1 MTKEILNPS
10 GNKARRTAFV
20 RWWAGFR
27 ELRFAVVGSMFL
39 LLVATRADGLAPTV
53 PRAMP
58 ESDLTAGPAV
68 HELRIVLSQES
79 IRALSQNP
87 RTYVRAVLRAD
98 GQRYSEVG
106 LHLKGATG
114 SFRSLDDK
122 PGLTIDLRHFAQG
135 QKFYGIT
142 KFHLNNSVE
151 DPSYLA
157 ALIGS
162 EVFRSAGL
170 HSPQVTHALVW
181 LNDRRLGLYVMLEGF
196 AEEFRHRSFPGDDG
210 LLLEPEPGQDIDGRM
225 QVRAGQIVRGSE
237 AVATILRPLL
247 LATQEPDL
255 TRRWERL
262 QSVLEVDSFIT
273 FMAVEIL
280 LGHRDGYSIA
290 KNNFRI
296 YVRHDTG
303 RVVFLPQGLDQL
315 FEPFDLSWK
324 PHLAGLVSRALLE
337 TAEGQ
342 RCYAK
347 RAPELFALWS
357 SGNVLMDRTQQA
369 GDRIRPFL
377 RATEAADLGTEI
389 AHLGERIARRSAD
402 LERQFS
408 RPSLIPVDFPLGWV
422 LLTDWIPMDLPEG
435 GQLRR
440 EVSGEIGPAL
450 MLQAGPITFASWRSA
465 QKLGPGHYR
474 FEVRARTAGVKPL
487 PFGKN
492 QGFALRVSGD
502 RPRSRGLL
510 GDADW
515 QLLTVEF
522 AVDRAEEE
530 IELICELRASAGK
543 AWVDSGTLRLVKTD

>member
-1 MTKEILNPS
+1 M
-10 GNKARRTAFV
+10 
-20 RWWAGFR
+20 
-27 ELRFAVVGSMFL
+27 
-39 LLVATRADGLAPTV
+39 
-53 PRAMP
+53 
-58 ESDLTAGPAV
+58 DLTAGPAV
-68 HELRIVLSQES
+68 HEFRIELGREAIRSLSQS
-79 IRALSQNP
+79 P
-87 RTYVRAVLRAD
+87 RTYVRAVLHAD
-98 GQRYSEVG
+98 GQSYSGVG

-122 PGLTIDLRHFAQG
+122 PGLTIDLQHFSQG
-135 QKFYGIT
+135 PKFYGIT
-142 KFHLNNSVE
+142 KLHLNNSVE

-157 ALIGS
+157 PLIGS

-170 HSPQVTHALVW
+170 PSPQVTHALVW
-181 LNDRRLGLYVMLEGF
+181 LNGKRLGLYVMLEGF

-210 LLLEPEPGQDIDGRM
+210 WLLEPEPGQDIDGRM
-225 QVRAGQIVRGSE
+225 QVRAGPMVRGSE

-255 TRRWERL
+255 VRRWERL

-280 LGHRDGYSIA
+280 LGHRDGYSLA

-324 PHLAGLVSRALLE
+324 PHLAGLVNRSLLE

-342 RCYAK
+342 RRYAK
-347 RAPELFALWS
+347 RGPELFALWL
-357 SGNVLMDRTQQA
+357 SGNGLMDRTQQA

-377 RATEAADLGTEI
+377 RATEAVELGTEV
-389 AHLGERIARRSAD
+389 AQLGARIARRAAD
-402 LERQFS
+402 LARQFS
-408 RPSLIPVDFPLGWV
+408 RPSLDPVDFPLGWV

-440 EVSGEIGPAL
+440 EVSSEIGPAL

-487 PFGKN
+487 PYGKN

-502 RPRSRGLL
+502 RTRSRGLL

-515 QLLTVEF
+515 QQLAVEF
-522 AVDRAEEE
+522 VVDRTEEE
-530 IELICELRASAGK
+530 LELICELRASAGK
-543 AWVDSGTLRLVKTD
+543 AWVDSGTIRLVKMD